1 MMTPRLFAVF
11 AFGLF
16 ASAALAQT
24 QTPAQKQRM
33 DRQMLKLSPQERVE
47 QRCDARASGRIAR
60 DHSELKPD
68 TTIAYAFADTK
79 TGKSEIIAPG
89 AALRSKG
96 KWYRLAYH
104 CRTTPDGLDIESFDY
119 RLGAEIPRSEW
130 EQHGL
135 Y

>member
-1 MMTPRLFAVF
+1 MMTTRLLAVL
-11 AFGLF
+11 ACGLL
-16 ASAALAQT
+16 ASPVFAQT
-24 QTPAQKQRM
+24 QTPAQKERM

-60 DHSELKPD
+60 DHTELKPD

-79 TGKSEIIAPG
+79 TGGSEIVAPG

-96 KWYRLAYH
+96 KWYRLAYR

-119 RLGAEIPRSEW
+119 KLGTEIPRTEW
-130 EQHGL
+130 ERHGL